1 MWFLIVPVC
10 IALPFCFLALARAR
24 RLRLRDR
31 RMIVGELK
39 DFARLLEDPLR
50 AREVTFT
57 GPHRSDDD
65 RSHDTM
71 FTARHG
77 HRLLSLIL
85 DTSRWRV
92 RWWVL
97 YELYAPEE
105 AGAKRTLRVEAT
117 FIDRAVPTEP
127 IRDLLKAARGDA
139 VRPHAPPEPK
149 VEVRVDPFEPPSPDP
164 SVPAVQ
170 A

>member
-1 MWFLIVPVC
+1 MWFLIPVVC
-10 IALPFCFLALARAR
+10 IGLSLSGLALARAR
-24 RLRLRDR
+24 RSRLRDR

-50 AREVTFT
+50 AREVAFT
-57 GPHRSDDD
+57 GPHRFDED

-77 HRLLSLIL
+77 RRLLSLIL
-85 DTSRWRV
+85 DTSRMRI

-97 YELYAPEE
+97 YELYAPED
-105 AGAKRTLRVEAT
+105 AGAMRTLRVEAT
-117 FIDRAVPTEP
+117 FIERAVPVEP

-139 VRPHAPPEPK
+139 VRPLATPK
-149 VEVRVDPFEPPSPDP
+149 PKLEVRVDPFEPPSPDP
-164 SVPAVQ
+164 SAPAIQ

>member
-1 MWFLIVPVC
+1 MWFLFVPAC
-10 IALPFCFLALARAR
+10 IALPFGLLAFARAR
-24 RLRLRDR
+24 RFRLRER

-50 AREVTFT
+50 AGEIAFT
-57 GPHRSDDD
+57 APLRSDQD
-65 RSHDTM
+65 RAHDTI

-85 DTSRWRV
+85 DTSRMRI

-97 YELYAPEE
+97 YELYAPDE
-105 AGAKRTLRVEAT
+105 AGGKRTRRLEAT
-117 FIDRAVPTEP
+117 FIESAIP
-127 IRDLLKAARGDA
+127 IESIRPLLAAARGDA
-139 VRPHAPPEPK
+139 PRPPAPPETK
-149 VEVRVDPFEPPSPDP
+149 LEVRVDPFEAPASDP
-164 SVPAVQ
+164 SAPAVQ